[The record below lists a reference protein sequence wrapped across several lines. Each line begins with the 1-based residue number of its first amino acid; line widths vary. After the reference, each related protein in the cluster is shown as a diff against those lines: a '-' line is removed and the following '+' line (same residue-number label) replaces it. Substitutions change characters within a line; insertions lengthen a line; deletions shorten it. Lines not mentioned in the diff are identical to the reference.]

1 MWYNC
6 VFKSSCFSQKWA
18 NWITKNAGNCKK
30 NNNVVNYLSC
40 LHYIAASPKMSY
52 TDNFYYSRYKAWGF
66 RGGGDIPLHRLR
78 MYEIQTWARRI
89 GTKNI
94 SHNFM
99 HFAGRASFFYF
110 FYFCNRRSN
119 IDDTNV
125 ETKRIRIQLIIW
137 NHIRI
142 IIYNNNNMLC
152 QSTHKQSDILLYIEI
167 LTNNIRN
174 NAIKALYMLY
184 QHDYMI

>member
-1 MWYNC
+1 MCYNC

-99 HFAGRASFFYF
+99 HFAGRASFFLF
-110 FYFCNRRSN
+110 LLFLQQEIKHRRHQCRN
-119 IDDTNV
+119 KEDQDT
-125 ETKRIRIQLIIW
+125 
-137 NHIRI
+137 
-142 IIYNNNNMLC
+142 
-152 QSTHKQSDILLYIEI
+152 
-167 LTNNIRN
+167 
-174 NAIKALYMLY
+174 A
-184 QHDYMI
+184 DYMEPYTYYYLQ

>member
-1 MWYNC
+1 MKYRLELGELELKTYHITLC
-6 VFKSSCFSQKWA
+6 TSQDVLA
-18 NWITKNAGNCKK
+18 
-30 NNNVVNYLSC
+30 
-40 LHYIAASPKMSY
+40 
-52 TDNFYYSRYKAWGF
+52 
-66 RGGGDIPLHRLR
+66 
-78 MYEIQTWARRI
+78 
-89 GTKNI
+89 
-94 SHNFM
+94 
-99 HFAGRASFFYF
+99 FFYF

-184 QHDYMI
+184 QHDYMILGHKCYKS